1 MRSDAMCSTLRYCT
15 TAVNFAAKSTCVTRQ
30 WRLIIEL
37 VAIVRPIR
45 EPRPEPIP
53 IHAHALDN
61 LQYIRSAMERAGAFT
76 AVPGVGGIVLGLTA
90 LAVAALAYNV
100 RNADQWLAIW
110 LGEAVLAGLIGV
122 YAAARKSRKV
132 NVPLLSGPGRK
143 FLLGFAPPL
152 LAGAVLT
159 LVLYRAG
166 LLAALPG
173 VWLLLYGTGV
183 LCGGA
188 ASVKV
193 VPVMG
198 ICFMALGAAAV
209 FAPAA
214 WGNALLAAGFGGF
227 HIAFGILIKVKYG
240 G

>member
-1 MRSDAMCSTLRYCT
+1 M
-15 TAVNFAAKSTCVTRQ
+15 
-30 WRLIIEL
+30 
-37 VAIVRPIR
+37 
-45 EPRPEPIP
+45 
-53 IHAHALDN
+53 HAHALDN

-76 AVPGVGGIVLGLTA
+76 AVPGVGGIALGCTA
-90 LAVAALAYNV
+90 LGVAAVA
-100 RNADQWLAIW
+100 RRPWNADSWLAIW

-122 YAAARKSRKV
+122 SAAARKSRKV

-152 LAGAVLT
+152 LTGALLTVVLF
-159 LVLYRAG
+159 RAG
-166 LLAALPG
+166 VIAALPG

-193 VPVMG
+193 VPMMG
-198 ICFMALGAAAV
+198 ICFMALGAAALLT
-209 FAPAA
+209 PPD
-214 WGNALLAAGFGGF
+214 WGNLFLAAGFGGL
-227 HIAFGILIKVKYG
+227 HILFGILIKVKYG

>member
-1 MRSDAMCSTLRYCT
+1 MRIVSLHDYNR
-15 TAVNFAAKSTCVTRQ
+15 F
-30 WRLIIEL
+30 

-45 EPRPEPIP
+45 QARPEPVAL
-53 IHAHALDN
+53 HAHAIDN

-76 AVPGVGGIVLGLTA
+76 AVPGVGGIALGCTA
-90 LAVAALAYNV
+90 LVVAALA
-100 RNADQWLAIW
+100 RRMWNADSWLAVW
-110 LGEAVLAGLIGV
+110 LGEAVLACLIGV
-122 YAAARKSRKV
+122 AAAARKSHKV

-152 LAGAVLT
+152 LAGGLLT
-159 LVLYRAG
+159 LVLFRAG
-166 LLAALPG
+166 MIAVLPG

-193 VPVMG
+193 VPLMG
-198 ICFMALGAAAV
+198 ICFMALGAAALL
-209 FAPAA
+209 APAN
-214 WGNALLAAGFGGF
+214 WGNLFLAAGFGGF
-227 HIAFGILIKVKYG
+227 HILFGILITVKYG

>member
-1 MRSDAMCSTLRYCT
+1 
-15 TAVNFAAKSTCVTRQ
+15 
-30 WRLIIEL
+30 
-37 VAIVRPIR
+37 VAYVRPIR
-45 EPRPEPIP
+45 RPRAEPVAL
-53 IHAHALDN
+53 HAHALDN

-76 AVPGVGGIVLGLTA
+76 AVPGVGGITLGCTA
-90 LAVAALAYNV
+90 LVVALLA
-100 RNADQWLAIW
+100 RRMWNADSWLAAW
-110 LGEAVLAGLIGV
+110 LGEAVLACLIGV
-122 YAAARKSRKV
+122 AAAARKSRKA
-132 NVPLLSGPGRK
+132 NTALLSGPGRK

-152 LAGAVLT
+152 LAGALLT

-166 LLAALPG
+166 LPAALPG

-193 VPVMG
+193 VPLMG
-198 ICFMALGAAAV
+198 ICFMALGALAL

-214 WGNALLAAGFGGF
+214 WGNTLLAAGFGGL
-227 HIAFGILIKVKYG
+227 HILFGILIKVKYG